1 VGTVRHSPQE
11 ILGAGFLEDRQAPSG
26 RRRAARQGPR
36 ASHEA
41 RVERF
46 YSHGVERYGSFHDN
60 YLNFGLWEP
69 GCAIFVEA
77 AEALTKEAR
86 RICVAQAGFQSPSER
101 PGAARRE

>member
-1 VGTVRHSPQE
+1 M
-11 ILGAGFLEDRQAPSG
+11 GAGFLEDRQAPSG
-26 RRRAARQGPR
+26 RRRAVRHGPR

-69 GCAIFVEA
+69 GCTIFVEA
-77 AEALTKEAR
+77 AEALIER
-86 RICVAQAGFQSPSER
+86 VAAKIALSS
-101 PGAARRE
+101 ASVLLDVA